1 MKQQQIQSAG
11 NIDVLQNDCQDIDQ
25 KINHFLMT
33 CLSHIKNDSAAH
45 IPPLGPIRHRMIIDM
60 PSKETVAACLLL
72 RPVTNQLRTMPK
84 EKEEPTSNE
93 DDFGGFPKD
102 IDFRRNL
109 GCGG

>member
-1 MKQQQIQSAG
+1 MGDKKTK
-11 NIDVLQNDCQDIDQ
+11 
-25 KINHFLMT
+25 KI
-33 CLSHIKNDSAAH
+33 KEK
-45 IPPLGPIRHRMIIDM
+45 PI
-60 PSKETVAACLLL
+60 
-72 RPVTNQLRTMPK
+72 PK